1 MFKFEMQIGWSVED
15 KITIET
21 SNFDVIESLKDFI
34 EFQEAEGW
42 IQCYEFSA
50 IDDEEDETE
59 EEELDETLSGQAI

>member
-1 MFKFEMQIGWSVED
+1 MYKFEMQIGWGGDSTV
-15 KITIET
+15 KIET
-21 SNFDVIESLKDFI
+21 NDFDIIESLKDFI